1 MGTRY
6 TDELAAW
13 ADQKAEKKHRQDA
26 AAVAFLAVRGDV
38 VEAMEA
44 GYALTTIYDHMHE
57 TGRVKTSYE
66 TFRRHVQ
73 RFIKAAPADTAPPTP
88 KAATRSGSSS
98 TATVQAVTPKP
109 PAPAPAS
116 TARNPV
122 ISKSAWI
129 PGLNHN
135 PKPDPKELIG
145 DDYKEKKPQVTPAG
159 IPRFNYNPKMDD
171 KDLF

>member
-13 ADQKAEKKHRQDA
+13 ADQKAEKKRRQDA

-73 RFIKAAPADTAPPTP
+73 RFIKAAPATTPPTP
-88 KAATRSGSSS
+88 KAATRSASNSQ
-98 TATVQAVTPKP
+98 AT
-109 PAPAPAS
+109 APAPTPKTAAPVPAS
-116 TARNPV
+116 PASEQAGKIPSFNFNPT
-122 ISKSAWI
+122 
-129 PGLNHN
+129 PN
-135 PKPDPKELIG
+135 KE
-145 DDYKEKKPQVTPAG
+145 
-159 IPRFNYNPKMDD
+159 
-171 KDLF
+171 DLL

>member
-13 ADQKAEKKHRQDA
+13 ADQKAEKKRRQDA

-57 TGRVKTSYE
+57 TARVKTSYE

-73 RFIKAAPADTAPPTP
+73 RFIKAAPA
-88 KAATRSGSSS
+88 ATRSASNSP
-98 TATVQAVTPKP
+98 TTVPAVTPKP
-109 PAPAPAS
+109 AVPAPAS
-116 TARNPV
+116 PASEQAGKIPSFNFNPT
-122 ISKSAWI
+122 
-129 PGLNHN
+129 PN
-135 PKPDPKELIG
+135 KE
-145 DDYKEKKPQVTPAG
+145 
-159 IPRFNYNPKMDD
+159 
-171 KDLF
+171 DLL

>member
-13 ADQKAEKKHRQDA
+13 ADQKAEKKRRQDT

-38 VEAMEA
+38 VEAMDA

-88 KAATRSGSSS
+88 KAATRSASNSQ
-98 TATVQAVTPKP
+98 AT
-109 PAPAPAS
+109 APAPTPKTAAPVPAS
-116 TARNPV
+116 PA
-122 ISKSAWI
+122 S
-129 PGLNHN
+129 
-135 PKPDPKELIG
+135 E
-145 DDYKEKKPQVTPAG
+145 PAG
-159 IPRFNYNPKMDD
+159 KIPSFNFNPTPNKE
-171 KDLF
+171 DLL

>member
-13 ADQKAEKKHRQDA
+13 ADQKAEKKRRQDA

-73 RFIKAAPADTAPPTP
+73 RFIKAAPAATTPPKATTRSASSSQATAP
-88 KAATRSGSSS
+88 
-98 TATVQAVTPKP
+98 AVTPKP
-109 PAPAPAS
+109 AAPAP
-116 TARNPV
+116 T
-122 ISKSAWI
+122 
-129 PGLNHN
+129 
-135 PKPDPKELIG
+135 
-145 DDYKEKKPQVTPAG
+145 TPTSEQTG
-159 IPRFNYNPKMDD
+159 KIPRFNFNPTPNKE
-171 KDLF
+171 DLL

>member
-44 GYALTTIYDHMHE
+44 GYALTTIYEHMHE
-57 TGRVKTSYE
+57 TGRVRTSYE

-73 RFIKAAPADTAPPTP
+73 RFIKAAPAATTPPAP
-88 KAATRSGSSS
+88 KAATR
-98 TATVQAVTPKP
+98 
-109 PAPAPAS
+109 PAS
-116 TARNPV
+116 TARAPA
-122 ISKSAWI
+122 ISKSA
-129 PGLNHN
+129 
-135 PKPDPKELIG
+135 
-145 DDYKEKKPQVTPAG
+145 G
-159 IPRFNYNPKMDD
+159 IPSFNYNPVPPPDEE
-171 KDLF
+171 LF

>member
-13 ADQKAEKKHRQDA
+13 ADQKAEKKRRQDS

-44 GYALTTIYDHMHE
+44 GYALTTIYDHMNE

-73 RFIKAAPADTAPPTP
+73 RFIKAAPAAPTPPTP
-88 KAATRSGSSS
+88 KAATRSASSS
-98 TATVQAVTPKP
+98 PATAPAVTPKP
-109 PAPAPAS
+109 ATPAETKATPAPEAA
-116 TARNPV
+116 
-122 ISKSAWI
+122 SKSA
-129 PGLNHN
+129 
-135 PKPDPKELIG
+135 
-145 DDYKEKKPQVTPAG
+145 G
-159 IPRFNYNPKMDD
+159 IPSFNFNPTPNKA
-171 KDLF
+171 DLL

>member
-88 KAATRSGSSS
+88 KAATRSASNSP
-98 TATVQAVTPKP
+98 APVPAAMPKP
-109 PAPAPAS
+109 ATAPVPAS
-116 TARNPV
+116 PSSEQAGKIPSFNFNPT
-122 ISKSAWI
+122 
-129 PGLNHN
+129 PN
-135 PKPDPKELIG
+135 KE
-145 DDYKEKKPQVTPAG
+145 
-159 IPRFNYNPKMDD
+159 
-171 KDLF
+171 DLL